1 MTRGESMR
9 NWRVRRG
16 LSQAKLSEL
25 SGINASTISALELDR
40 NSGGTMDTVELLA
53 DTLGLSIDVY
63 VGHYSKSVE
72 LAELAALIAAHVT
85 FGMSTSSAKSF
96 RRCFRK
102 AMRDLDSMVYSCI
115 QDEEQTRKVK
125 KFISNKIR
133 SIVGEE

>member
-1 MTRGESMR
+1 MR

-16 LSQAKLSEL
+16 LSQSKLAEL

-40 NSGGTMDTVELLA
+40 NSGGTMDTIEILA

-85 FGMSTSSAKSF
+85 LGMSAPSAKSF
-96 RRCFRK
+96 RSCFRK
-102 AMRDLDSMVYSCI
+102 ALRDLDSMAYSCI

>member
-16 LSQAKLSEL
+16 LSQSKLAEL

-63 VGHYSKSVE
+63 VGHYAKSVE

-85 FGMSTSSAKSF
+85 LGMNTTSAKDF

-102 AMRDLDSMVYSCI
+102 AMRDLDAMVYSCI
-115 QDEEQTRKVK
+115 QDEERTRKVK

>member
-9 NWRVRRG
+9 NWRIRRG
-16 LSQAKLSEL
+16 LSQSKLAEL

-85 FGMSTSSAKSF
+85 LGMSASSAKSF
-96 RRCFRK
+96 RSCFRK
-102 AMRDLDSMVYSCI
+102 SLRDLDSMVYSCI

>member
-16 LSQAKLSEL
+16 LSQSKLAEL

-85 FGMSTSSAKSF
+85 LGMSTSSAKDF

>member
-9 NWRVRRG
+9 NWRIRRG
-16 LSQAKLSEL
+16 LSQAKLAEL

-40 NSGGTMDTVELLA
+40 NSGGTMDTIEILA

-85 FGMSTSSAKSF
+85 LGMSASSAKSF

-102 AMRDLDSMVYSCI
+102 SLRDLDSMVYSCI
-115 QDEEQTRKVK
+115 QDEERTKEVK
-125 KFISNKIR
+125 KLISNKIK
-133 SIVGEE
+133 SIVEEE

>member
-16 LSQAKLSEL
+16 LSQAKLAEL

-40 NSGGTMDTVELLA
+40 NSGGTMDTIEILA

-85 FGMSTSSAKSF
+85 LGMSASSAKSF
-96 RRCFRK
+96 RSCFK
-102 AMRDLDSMVYSCI
+102 KSLRDLDSMVYSCI
-115 QDEEQTRKVK
+115 QDEERTKEVK
-125 KFISNKIR
+125 KLISNKIK
-133 SIVGEE
+133 SIVEEE

>member
-16 LSQAKLSEL
+16 LSQAKLAEL

-40 NSGGTMDTVELLA
+40 NSGGTMDTIELLA

-63 VGHYSKSVE
+63 IGHYLKSVE

-85 FGMSTSSAKSF
+85 LGMSTSSAKDF

-102 AMRDLDSMVYSCI
+102 SLRDLDAMVYSCI

-125 KFISNKIR
+125 KFISNKIK
-133 SIVGEE
+133 SIVEEK

>member
-9 NWRVRRG
+9 NWRIRRG
-16 LSQAKLSEL
+16 LSQAKLAEL

-53 DTLGLSIDVY
+53 DTLGLSIDAY
-63 VGHYSKSVE
+63 IGHYSKSVE

-85 FGMSTSSAKSF
+85 LGMSTSSAKDF

>member
-16 LSQAKLSEL
+16 LSQSKLAEL

-40 NSGGTMDTVELLA
+40 NSGGTMDTIEILA

-63 VGHYSKSVE
+63 VGHYPKSVE

-85 FGMSTSSAKSF
+85 LGMSTSSAKDF

-102 AMRDLDSMVYSCI
+102 AMRDLDAMVYSCI

>member
-1 MTRGESMR
+1 MTRGESMK
-9 NWRVRRG
+9 NWRIRRG
-16 LSQAKLSEL
+16 LSQSKLAEL

-63 VGHYSKSVE
+63 VGHYPKSVE

-85 FGMSTSSAKSF
+85 LGMSTSSAKDF

-102 AMRDLDSMVYSCI
+102 SLRDLDAMVYSCI

-125 KFISNKIR
+125 KFISKKIR

>member
-16 LSQAKLSEL
+16 LSQAKLAEL

-40 NSGGTMDTVELLA
+40 NSGGTMDTIEILA
-53 DTLGLSIDVY
+53 DTLGLSIDAY

-85 FGMSTSSAKSF
+85 LGMSASSAKSF
-96 RRCFRK
+96 RSCFRK
-102 AMRDLDSMVYSCI
+102 ALRDLDSMVYSCI
-115 QDEEQTRKVK
+115 QDEERTREVK
-125 KFISNKIR
+125 KLISNKIK
-133 SIVGEE
+133 SIVEEE